1 MKIVNYWF
9 NSMLF
14 SYLCSAKNMNM
25 EQTSQV
31 IFDKNSIEFVTV
43 AAEYCAFI
51 ERSRQ
56 SLRKEFVDTVLKIL
70 PLLYLKASLIPECE
84 MIGED
89 ELETFVSE
97 EDYELVRMSIAGI
110 MGPKDDYLEV
120 FLPDMAYSDTPLK
133 KCISEDLADIY
144 QDLKDFICVFQ
155 LGLNTTMNDSLYV
168 CKEHF
173 AEFWGQRL
181 VNTMRALHDV
191 KYNLS
196 EDLEEP
202 AGLDND
208 EFDLA

>member
-1 MKIVNYWF
+1 
-9 NSMLF
+9 
-14 SYLCSAKNMNM
+14 M

-43 AAEYCAFI
+43 AAEYCGFI
-51 ERSRQ
+51 ERARGAE
-56 SLRKEFVDTVLKIL
+56 RKSFVDTALKIL

-84 MIGED
+84 CMGED
-89 ELETFVSE
+89 DLERFVTE
-97 EDYELVRMSIAGI
+97 DDYEYVRLSIADILGNQ
-110 MGPKDDYLEV
+110 DDYLEV
-120 FLPDMAYSDTPLK
+120 FLPDMAYSDTPIK

-144 QDLKDFICVFQ
+144 QDLKDFIGVFQ
-155 LGLNTTMNDSLYV
+155 SGLNVTMNDALFV

-191 KYNLS
+191 KYLS
-196 EDLEEP
+196 STDDADVP
-202 AGLDND
+202 AAWDND

>member
-1 MKIVNYWF
+1 M
-9 NSMLF
+9 
-14 SYLCSAKNMNM
+14 
-25 EQTSQV
+25 

-43 AAEYCAFI
+43 AAEYCGFI
-51 ERSRQ
+51 ERARQ
-56 SLRKEFVDTVLKIL
+56 MERKDFVDTALKIL

-84 MIGED
+84 LMGEGD
-89 ELETFVSE
+89 LEIFVTE
-97 EDYELVRMSIAGI
+97 EDYELARMSVANILGAQ
-110 MGPKDDYLEV
+110 DDYLEV

-144 QDLKDFICVFQ
+144 QDLKDFIGVFQ
-155 LGLNTTMNDSLYV
+155 LGLNETMNDSLFV

-191 KYNLS
+191 KYNA
-196 EDLEEP
+196 LEED
-202 AGLDND
+202 ADGFTND

>member
-1 MKIVNYWF
+1 
-9 NSMLF
+9 
-14 SYLCSAKNMNM
+14 M

-43 AAEYCAFI
+43 AAEYCGFI
-51 ERSRQ
+51 ERARGAE
-56 SLRKEFVDTVLKIL
+56 RKTFVDTALKIL

-84 MIGED
+84 LIGEED
-89 ELETFVSE
+89 LEVFVTE
-97 EDYELVRMSIAGI
+97 DDYEMVRRAVAHV
-110 MGPKDDYLEV
+110 MGPQDDYLEV
-120 FLPDMAYSDTPLK
+120 FHPDMAYSDTPIK

-155 LGLNTTMNDSLYV
+155 LGMNATMNDSLCT

-191 KYNLS
+191 KYNTS
-196 EDLEEP
+196 PDDDTDIP
-202 AGLDND
+202 SGWDND
-208 EFDLA
+208 EDEFDFL